1 MRRSRG
7 TGQLH
12 IKHGAYCRWRGAD
25 GHSHNRRI
33 RKGRSKGEAD
43 GLMRAQAERAAR
55 RLVEREGAKP
65 SQAVDARIGR
75 TASRCSGSTS
85 RRLRDAEQ
93 DLARQAEHA
102 YTQTMR
108 DRQAT
113 GAIKAGATAT
123 PGRASQNPLGAKP
136 RGKPQAPDVCA
147 SLRQSLPSTDT
158 IPQEPTPSKPPLTF
172 IRRRKAARRLGEPDR

>member
-1 MRRSRG
+1 
-7 TGQLH
+7 
-12 IKHGAYCRWRGAD
+12 
-25 GHSHNRRI
+25 
-33 RKGRSKGEAD
+33 
-43 GLMRAQAERAAR
+43 MRAQAERAAR

-65 SQAVDARIGR
+65 SQAVDARSYTVDEVADAFRDRLLLRALGCGIGR

-123 PGRASQNPLGAKP
+123 PGRASQNPLGAMP